1 MRYTLLVSLLMILI
15 LTTSSKSDS
24 ITTGNLLPN
33 VGDGVDWGSTST
45 EQINPGSSGTV
56 SNGDTLNGFD
66 VTCPASQS
74 SCGYKFSV

>member
-33 VGDGVDWGSTST
+33 VGDGVDWRRTQQ
-45 EQINPGSSGTV
+45 ETV
-56 SNGDTLNGFD
+56 HDRCVLSDE
-66 VTCPASQS
+66 AQ
-74 SCGYKFSV
+74 